1 MVVLAKEKSGFFS
14 KFFNSDRNKSDLE
27 GRDSPIKNIEEQ
39 SVELNV
45 VEKQDERNTVS
56 SPDLRTDSIDE
67 DRNSN
72 QILESKSENVD
83 EVAEVAEVAESI
95 QANEADESGSFFQRL
110 RQGISRSSSAISG
123 GISGVFTKK
132 KLNAEM
138 LQDLE
143 DILLQADLG
152 TETALAITETLS
164 QNRYDK
170 EILDVEVKELL
181 ASQVETVLEPVAI
194 PLEIDENL
202 KPHVILMVGVNGTG
216 KTTTIGK
223 LASKLCAKN
232 KSVILAA
239 GDTFRAAAVDQL
251 KIWGERTGAQ
261 VISGKHGADAAGLAF
276 DAMKAA
282 KEQNIDVLI
291 IDTAGRLQNRV
302 ELMEE
307 LKKVIRVIKKY
318 DESAPQSVLLT
329 LDATTGQNALSQ
341 VEIFKKDANVTG
353 LVITKLD
360 GTARG
365 GILVAISKK
374 HGLPV
379 HYIGI
384 GERVCDLESFSA
396 RDFARAI
403 AGLES

>member
-1 MVVLAKEKSGFFS
+1 MEVQAKEKAGFFS
-14 KFFNSDRNKSDLE
+14 KIFSSERNKPDLE
-27 GRDSPIKNIEEQ
+27 RHDSSSENIEDQ
-39 SVELNV
+39 SVDIDI
-45 VEKQDERNTVS
+45 VEKLDESSSVSSSDERIDNIQ
-56 SPDLRTDSIDE
+56 DSDQASE
-67 DRNSN
+67 
-72 QILESKSENVD
+72 QKLESTAENT
-83 EVAEVAEVAESI
+83 EVAESI
-95 QANEADESGSFFQRL
+95 QANEADEAGSFFQRL
-110 RQGISRSSSAISG
+110 RQGISRSSSALSG

-132 KLNAEM
+132 KLDEEM

-170 EILDVEVKELL
+170 EISDVEVKELL
-181 ASQVETVLEPVAI
+181 ATQVEAVLEPVAI
-194 PLEIDENL
+194 PLEIKENL

-223 LASKLCAKN
+223 LASKLRANNKN
-232 KSVILAA
+232 VILAA

-276 DAMKAA
+276 DAMKVATEENA
-282 KEQNIDVLI
+282 DVLI

-318 DESAPQSVLLT
+318 DESAPHSVLLT

-341 VEIFKKDANVTG
+341 VEIFEKDANVTG

-374 HGLPV
+374 YVLPV
-379 HYIGI
+379 HFIGI
-384 GERVCDLESFSA
+384 GEKVSDLETFSA

>member
-1 MVVLAKEKSGFFS
+1 MEVQTKEKAGFFS
-14 KFFNSDRNKSDLE
+14 KFFKGEPKNFDIEQIDKPLESIENQVDGDRVNKNVDDFKNDSSNELAVDLAKDNVE
-27 GRDSPIKNIEEQ
+27 TEQIEETI
-39 SVELNV
+39 
-45 VEKQDERNTVS
+45 VEKS
-56 SPDLRTDSIDE
+56 SEIVEEVDSD
-67 DRNSN
+67 
-72 QILESKSENVD
+72 QTSEAGSSD
-83 EVAEVAEVAESI
+83 
-95 QANEADESGSFFQRL
+95 SFFQRL
-110 RQGISRSSSAISG
+110 RHGITRSSSALTG
-123 GISGVFTKK
+123 GISEIFTKR
-132 KLNAEM
+132 KLDTEM

-152 TETALAITETLS
+152 TETALAITETLK

-170 EILDVEVKELL
+170 EISDLEVRELL
-181 ASQVETVLEPVAI
+181 AQEVESVLEPVAV
-194 PLEIDENL
+194 PLELDVNL

-223 LASKLCAKN
+223 LASKFSAEN
-232 KSVILAA
+232 KQVILAA
-239 GDTFRAAAVDQL
+239 GDTFRAAAVEQL
-251 KIWGERTGAQ
+251 KVWGSRTNAK

-276 DAMKAA
+276 DAMKEA
-282 KEQNIDVLI
+282 KDQNADVLL

-318 DESAPQSVLLT
+318 DETAPHSVLLT

-353 LVITKLD
+353 LVLTKLD

-365 GILVAISKK
+365 GILVAISRK
-374 HGLPV
+374 HNLPV

-384 GERVCDLESFSA
+384 GEKVSDLDSFSA
-396 RDFARAI
+396 KEFARAI
-403 AGLES
+403 AGLATEI

>member
-1 MVVLAKEKSGFFS
+1 MEVQTKEKAGFFS
-14 KFFNSDRNKSDLE
+14 KFFKGEPKNFDLE
-27 GRDSPIKNIEEQ
+27 KIEKPLESFENQVDGDRVNKIADDFKNGSSKELAVDLAKDKVETEQ
-39 SVELNV
+39 IDETIVENSSEI
-45 VEKQDERNTVS
+45 VEKVDSDQTSEAGS
-56 SPDLRTDSIDE
+56 SD
-67 DRNSN
+67 
-72 QILESKSENVD
+72 
-83 EVAEVAEVAESI
+83 
-95 QANEADESGSFFQRL
+95 SFFQRL
-110 RQGISRSSSAISG
+110 RHGITRSSSALTG
-123 GISGVFTKK
+123 GISEIFTKK
-132 KLNAEM
+132 KLDAEM

-152 TETALAITETLS
+152 TETALAITETLK

-170 EILDVEVKELL
+170 EISDLEVRELL
-181 ASQVETVLEPVAI
+181 AKEVESVLEPVAI
-194 PLEIDENL
+194 PFELDENL

-223 LASKLCAKN
+223 LASKFSAEN
-232 KSVILAA
+232 KQVILAA
-239 GDTFRAAAVDQL
+239 GDTFRAAAVEQL
-251 KIWGERTGAQ
+251 KVWGSRTNAQ

-276 DAMKAA
+276 DAMKEA
-282 KEQNIDVLI
+282 KDQNADVLL

-318 DESAPQSVLLT
+318 DESAPHSVLLT

-353 LVITKLD
+353 LVLTKLD

-365 GILVAISKK
+365 GILVAISRK
-374 HGLPV
+374 HNLPV

-384 GERVCDLESFSA
+384 GEKVSDLDSFSA
-396 RDFARAI
+396 KEFARAI
-403 AGLES
+403 AGLAIET

>member
-1 MVVLAKEKSGFFS
+1 MEVQAKEKAGFFS
-14 KFFNSDRNKSDLE
+14 KIFSSERNKPDLE
-27 GRDSPIKNIEEQ
+27 RHDSSSENIEDQ
-39 SVELNV
+39 SVDINIVAKLDENNSV
-45 VEKQDERNTVS
+45 SSSDERIDNFQDSDQATEQKLASTAENT
-56 SPDLRTDSIDE
+56 
-67 DRNSN
+67 
-72 QILESKSENVD
+72 
-83 EVAEVAEVAESI
+83 EVAESI

-110 RQGISRSSSAISG
+110 RQGISRSSSALSG

-132 KLNAEM
+132 KLDSEM

-170 EILDVEVKELL
+170 EISDVEVKELL
-181 ASQVETVLEPVAI
+181 ATQVEAVLEPVAI
-194 PLEIDENL
+194 PLEINENL

-223 LASKLCAKN
+223 LASKLRANNKN
-232 KSVILAA
+232 VILAA

-276 DAMKAA
+276 DAMKVAIEENA
-282 KEQNIDVLI
+282 DVLI

-318 DESAPQSVLLT
+318 DESAPHSVLLT

-341 VEIFKKDANVTG
+341 VEIFEKDANVTG

-374 HGLPV
+374 YVLPV
-379 HYIGI
+379 HFIGI
-384 GERVCDLESFSA
+384 GEKVSDLETFSA

>member
-1 MVVLAKEKSGFFS
+1 MEVQTKEKSGFFS
-14 KFFNSDRNKSDLE
+14 KFFKGEPKNFDIEQIDKPLESIENQVDGDRV
-27 GRDSPIKNIEEQ
+27 IKNVDDFKNDSSNELAVDLAKDNVETEQIEETI
-39 SVELNV
+39 VENSSEI
-45 VEKQDERNTVS
+45 VEEVDSDQTSEAGS
-56 SPDLRTDSIDE
+56 SD
-67 DRNSN
+67 
-72 QILESKSENVD
+72 
-83 EVAEVAEVAESI
+83 
-95 QANEADESGSFFQRL
+95 SFFQRL
-110 RQGISRSSSAISG
+110 RHGITRSSSALTG
-123 GISGVFTKK
+123 GISEIFTKR
-132 KLNAEM
+132 KLDTEM

-152 TETALAITETLS
+152 TETALVITETLK

-170 EILDVEVKELL
+170 EISDLEVRELL
-181 ASQVETVLEPVAI
+181 AKEVESVLEPVAV
-194 PLEIDENL
+194 PLELDKNL

-223 LASKLCAKN
+223 LASKFSAEN
-232 KSVILAA
+232 KQVILAA
-239 GDTFRAAAVDQL
+239 GDTFRAAAVEQL
-251 KIWGERTGAQ
+251 KVWGSRTNAQ

-276 DAMKAA
+276 DAMKEA
-282 KEQNIDVLI
+282 KDQNADVLL

-318 DESAPQSVLLT
+318 DETAPHSVLLT

-353 LVITKLD
+353 LVLTKLD

-365 GILVAISKK
+365 GILVAISRK
-374 HGLPV
+374 HNLPV

-384 GERVCDLESFSA
+384 GEKVSDLDSFSA
-396 RDFARAI
+396 KEFARAI
-403 AGLES
+403 AGLATEI